1 MCFSK
6 ELNKETKKVSTK
18 TMDYQKN
25 PKFTWKEKYALYK
38 KNMECAGFEIQCK
51 SVSLTC
57 AGTHQNHSTRVF
69 SDSHKVL

>member
-25 PKFTWKEKYALYK
+25 LKFTWKEKYALYK
-38 KNMECAGFEIQCK
+38 KKTWNVQDLK
-51 SVSLTC
+51 SNANL
-57 AGTHQNHSTRVF
+57 
-69 SDSHKVL
+69 